1 MAATGPSATAAA
13 TAAIVLIAA
22 LAAPSNASE
31 ETAAA
36 KPSCSVSPDGRTLE
50 VAAVLSTTIVREG
63 DGLRV
68 GDSSGAVSCAGTPTV
83 TTIDT
88 IAVVSRTG
96 ERFPDVRFDLR
107 GGPFAPGATDEGD
120 GSSEIEMNVDP
131 EVDSVRVGGSGRAER
146 ITAGRTAPKTVGIN
160 LNADEATADPDLILR
175 KPAQRLFLRLE
186 AGGGGD
192 RLSANGGPGFDGP
205 VAYGRAPILLAGGG
219 KDRVTGSP
227 GKDVIDAIGGPDV
240 VRALGG
246 NDDVET
252 RDRGDDRVV
261 CGPGDD
267 ALVADRGDQRA
278 GCEDETL
285 R

>member
-1 MAATGPSATAAA
+1 MAGTGPSATAAA
-13 TAAIVLIAA
+13 AAAIVLIAT
-22 LAAPSNASE
+22 LAAASNASE
-31 ETAAA
+31 ETTAA
-36 KPSCSVSPDGRTLE
+36 KPTCSVSPDGRTLE

-63 DGLRV
+63 DEVRV
-68 GDSSGAVSCAGTPTV
+68 GDLSGSVSCAGTPTV

-88 IAVVSRTG
+88 IAVIARPG

-107 GGPFAPGATDEGD
+107 GGSFAPGATDEGD
-120 GSSEIEMNVDP
+120 GSSEIEMNIAP
-131 EVDSVRVGGSGRAER
+131 EVDSVRIAGSGRAER
-146 ITAGRTAPKTVGIN
+146 ITAGRAAPKTVGIN
-160 LNADEATADPDLILR
+160 LNADEAEADPDVILR

-240 VRALGG
+240 VRALAG
-246 NDDVET
+246 NDEIET
-252 RDRGDDRVV
+252 RDSGDDRVL

-267 ALVADRGDQRA
+267 ALIADRGDQRA